1 LKNLLL
7 CEQSVNVLSETY
19 FTFFLAKPAMQTS
32 VLLRVCFTNRL
43 SMKLF
48 EKRHTDSLKNPR
60 FEQKTLLRTIPKS
73 GESFYYREISQ
84 SLTILVDICLLMNC

>member
-1 LKNLLL
+1 
-7 CEQSVNVLSETY
+7 
-19 FTFFLAKPAMQTS
+19 
-32 VLLRVCFTNRL
+32 
-43 SMKLF
+43 MKLF

-84 SLTILVDICLLMNC
+84 SLTILVDICLLMNCKNSIFQITNKYQNLHKIKKLTHTGSKL